1 MKILCLFRSDIDET
15 TRILSQAWEQDH
27 QVTDFVLADHTVD
40 YDLLVDIIFQNDRVI
55 TWF

>member
-15 TRILSQAWEQDH
+15 SRILSQAWEQDH
-27 QVTDFVLADHTVD
+27 QVTDFVLSDHTID
-40 YDLLVDIIFQNDRVI
+40 YDLLVDLIFRNDRVI